1 MIGLLSSLT
10 ASDVLSASSP
20 PTSTIISKFVL
31 ETDNIYGFQ
40 ILRPASWV
48 SKDLGDRREFRY
60 VDPIYESDQL
70 SLVITNLEVI
80 NRGLN
85 ENSLNLNYELF
96 KLDPSIGPWM
106 EKTELSWK
114 MSNIEFS
121 KIREFNNGMVYVIK
135 PDQNQLYLAS
145 YIISNSE
152 PIVLGLIGYGAFNN
166 LDNIINFGILDDFM
180 TMAQSVSSY
189 SSIKTYSLNVSNEL
203 QTFLI
208 EAGPWHSDSGYLVNG
223 VFTYRLQTDYYQAP
237 PRVYWLYEYM
247 HYGGD
252 PYHDTWLYSTSIT
265 DYPQIT
271 CVYGNSYLLWHR
283 IEKVATYP
291 SNTVSDSYTP
301 NQVVSHLNTTTAH
314 MMIFGDPILKL
325 CQWYFPFTH

>member
-1 MIGLLSSLT
+1 MKNLKVTLNIGLVTILVIGLLSSLT

-121 KIREFNNGMVYVIK
+121 KIREI
-135 PDQNQLYLAS
+135 
-145 YIISNSE
+145 
-152 PIVLGLIGYGAFNN
+152 
-166 LDNIINFGILDDFM
+166 
-180 TMAQSVSSY
+180 
-189 SSIKTYSLNVSNEL
+189 
-203 QTFLI
+203 
-208 EAGPWHSDSGYLVNG
+208 
-223 VFTYRLQTDYYQAP
+223 
-237 PRVYWLYEYM
+237 
-247 HYGGD
+247 
-252 PYHDTWLYSTSIT
+252 
-265 DYPQIT
+265 
-271 CVYGNSYLLWHR
+271 
-283 IEKVATYP
+283 
-291 SNTVSDSYTP
+291 
-301 NQVVSHLNTTTAH
+301 
-314 MMIFGDPILKL
+314 
-325 CQWYFPFTH
+325 